1 MDLGNDLKAATTDA
15 LKKCASELGIASDIY
30 APNEFKSI
38 YVVPEEVFGE
48 KHKVQMGTIKNVDEL
63 EMYYDSYPGF
73 VNNPEF
79 IELFKKLHDELSGI
93 NQEVKE

>member
-1 MDLGNDLKAATTDA
+1 MGNDLKAATTDA

-30 APNEFKSI
+30 APNEFKAI
-38 YVVPEEVFGE
+38 YVVPEEEFGE
-48 KHKVQMGTIKNVDEL
+48 KHKLQMGTIKNVDEL
-63 EMYYDSYPGF
+63 EIYYDSYPGF